1 MKQFNLLKEIII
13 LDRAELF
20 KAINSTKEFVI
31 THSGEIKFT
40 PELPEDMVVYK
51 GSVQP
56 QSSSALMPTKPKSLS
71 EIFGTNYKIVED
83 EDRVLVKAAGAWQDI
98 IGWNNVASTY
108 DDTSPDGV
116 DRFGDKELEKMG
128 WHGTDFNIDYRDI
141 VNELEAK
148 VEGVILCIEHLEP
161 NYQFSGLGYVS
172 NMPQARTVMF
182 DFCKAHIK
190 ALLEGESEFTVDNLD
205 DDEQE
210 AAEYF
215 KLI

>member
-1 MKQFNLLKEIII
+1 MR
-13 LDRAELF
+13 LDNYLVE
-20 KAINSTKEFVI
+20 
-31 THSGEIKFT
+31 
-40 PELPEDMVVYK
+40 
-51 GSVQP
+51 
-56 QSSSALMPTKPKSLS
+56 KSLAGS
-71 EIFGTNYKIVED
+71 RTKAQAIIKDGLVSVNEKVILKSAFKVED